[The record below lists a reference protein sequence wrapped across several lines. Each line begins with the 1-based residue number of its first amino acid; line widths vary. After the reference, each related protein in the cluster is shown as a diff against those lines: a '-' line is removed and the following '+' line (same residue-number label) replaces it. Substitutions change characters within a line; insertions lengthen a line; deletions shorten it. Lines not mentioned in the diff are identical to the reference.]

1 MINKGIFLLFNSLII
16 LELLPVN
23 SSPSV
28 NRMIA
33 LLLLLAT
40 LKALTAVVKAFSRLV
55 PPIGTN
61 DGFNSLTYCSNA
73 TGSEVNGQ
81 VK

>member
-1 MINKGIFLLFNSLII
+1 
-16 LELLPVN
+16 
-23 SSPSV
+23 
-28 NRMIA
+28 MIA

>member
-1 MINKGIFLLFNSLII
+1 M
-16 LELLPVN
+16 ELLPVN

-28 NRMIA
+28 KRIIA

-40 LKALTAVVKAFSRLV
+40 LKALTAVFNANSKFV
-55 PPIGTN
+55 PPIGTKE
-61 DGFNSLTYCSNA
+61 GFNSLTYCSNA
-73 TGSEVNGQ
+73 TGSLVNGQ